1 MLINKTFF
9 SFYTGNVFRKT
20 QSCLHNFHLYTSF
33 KTFPLK
39 QKTRFFLVVGKQ
51 SLWLQTVSNGFL
63 LFEVGDQVLEKFLEL
78 ISNFSENKSYFSSN
92 LPEDL

>member
-1 MLINKTFF
+1 M
-9 SFYTGNVFRKT
+9 
-20 QSCLHNFHLYTSF
+20 
-33 KTFPLK
+33 
-39 QKTRFFLVVGKQ
+39 VGKQ